1 MAKGNMLQ
9 GMARGKVGDVV
20 FSRLNGEQVSRVRN
34 RHPQNPRTE
43 AQLYQRAIMATVMQ
57 AYSAGK
63 AIFDHSFE
71 GEKVG
76 AGCQRAFMSRNAKIL
91 RSTISADLNLNRTAE
106 NCKGKVVGPG
116 TQSPVGFAG
125 MLVSNGNYDQSAFT
139 FTAQDTERESAAKW
153 YLPAALDAETCA
165 AYAERVGLLDGDF
178 YTFVGFVYD
187 SFFSDTVFTVQG
199 VTPDSGAEQMKE
211 AFFYV
216 RLGVKSSFVASTDP
230 IADKKISD
238 LFEVDAVSPY
248 VQVSDILAKVFDKAL
263 TLEDIAKIDENPS
276 RGWIALI
283 RSRKDLDVRST
294 SQLVWGGEQGYDGIT
309 SNFALLAWQQGTEAV
324 GNSRLILE
332 GGGF

>member
-43 AQLYQRAIMATVMQ
+43 AQLYQRAIMATIMQ

-76 AGCQRAFMSRNAKIL
+76 SGCQRAFMSRNAKIL
-91 RSTISADLNLNRTAE
+91 RSTVSADLSLNRTAE
-106 NCKGKVVGPG
+106 NCKGRVVGPG

-125 MLVSNGNYDQSAFT
+125 MLVSNGNYDQSAFA
-139 FTAQDTERESAAKW
+139 FTAQDTEQDDAAKW
-153 YLPAALDAETCA
+153 TLPAALDAETCA
-165 AYAERVGLLDGDF
+165 AYAERVGLLAGDY
-178 YTFVGFVYD
+178 YTFVGYVYD
-187 SFFSDTVFTVQG
+187 YEYSDTVFTVQG
-199 VTPDSGAEQMKE
+199 VAADNGATQMKE
-211 AFFYV
+211 AFFFV

-230 IADKKISD
+230 IAGKKISD

-248 VQVSDILAKVFDKAL
+248 VQDSVILAKNYNADL
-263 TLEDIAKIDENPS
+263 ILDDIAKIDENPS

-283 RSRKDLDVRST
+283 RSRKDQDVRST

-309 SNFALLAWQQGTEAV
+309 SNYALLAWQQGTEAV